1 MIKHTLLIMS
11 FKDVL
16 FSAKANLE
24 ISSALIALTM
34 VRTQLISSSRFLVI
48 ESSALDNEHLI
59 IKYNDYL

>member
-48 ESSALDNEHLI
+48 ESSALDN
-59 IKYNDYL
+59 